1 MRTLAVLVAAGLTAC
16 SALRPSPILFI
27 VERKLPNCRIKPVG
41 PGVVYAKWN
50 SPNGT
55 RVHVVAFESKN
66 KRLYLKP
73 ILASGRIRGLSKIRE
88 TLPALARRTKAL
100 ALVSAGALGSG
111 FNVAGLTVID
121 GRVQFAPN
129 PPQRSSLV
137 VGRDFKL
144 WFGRFHPD
152 RDAEP
157 DYFQALSGGPM
168 LVEDGQAI
176 WKPAEGGVVNG
187 DTLGAKA
194 GTLARARAQTAVG
207 ATKDGGRFFFVFVE
221 GPDED
226 IAGMSPLMLGKLMV
240 RLGCD
245 RALRLAAG
253 PGAGMVLKGRRLG
266 PGEGQGPRIGAA
278 LALFAAR

>member
-1 MRTLAVLVAAGLTAC
+1 MRALAVLAAAGLAAC
-16 SALRPSPILFI
+16 SALRPPPLLFI

-55 RVHVVAFESKN
+55 RVHVVAFAVRN
-66 KRLYLKP
+66 KKLSLKP
-73 ILASGRIRGLSKIRE
+73 ILASGRIRGLPKTRE
-88 TLPALARRTKAL
+88 TLFALGRRSKAL
-100 ALVSAGALGSG
+100 ALVSAGALRPGYH
-111 FNVAGLTVID
+111 VAGLTVID
-121 GRVQFAPN
+121 GRVQFAPK

-137 VGRDFKL
+137 VGRDFKP
-144 WFGRFHPD
+144 WFGRFDPD
-152 RDAEP
+152 RDTEP
-157 DYFQALSGGPM
+157 EYFQAISGGPM
-168 LVEDGQAI
+168 LVEDGQAV
-176 WKPAEGGVVNG
+176 WKVEEDGVVNG
-187 DTLGAKA
+187 DRLGGKA
-194 GTLARARAQTAVG
+194 GTLGLPRAQTAVG
-207 ATKDGGRFFFVFVE
+207 ATQDGGRFFLVFVE

-226 IAGMSPLMLGKLMV
+226 IPGMTPRMVGELMV

-253 PGAGMVLKGRRLG
+253 PGAGMVLRGRRLG